1 MLKVISTYDFEKLI
15 ENIEEVKCESVDI
28 LDSHGR
34 ILSED
39 IYSSINIPGFFR
51 SAVDGYAVKS
61 ENTYLCSEDMPAVLL
76 FQEEIHIGKKPEK
89 IINDMQCS
97 YIPTGGMLPN
107 GADAIVMIE
116 DAEDLTGEILI
127 NKPVAKRENV
137 VSENEDIKTGEKIL
151 SKGEVISSA
160 HMSLLISLGLR
171 KVNVK
176 RQIKVGVI
184 STGDE
189 LLSIESDIT
198 IPKIKDTN
206 GPFLTYASKEDGCI
220 STYYGILSDVEE
232 NILSATENALSEN
245 DIVFL
250 SGGSSAGNKDFTEK
264 VMSSLGEVMF
274 HGLSVKPGKPTLMA
288 KCNGNKYIV
297 GLPGHPLAC
306 TIVYKYIIS
315 KLINQLYGKKSTIFE
330 MEYEFGEN
338 YHKAV
343 GREEYVPVL
352 IKEGKVYPIHA
363 KSSALSAIAKCN
375 GIVRIDRDTEGIEK
389 GEKVIV
395 MRWLNVIIP
404 KKNITR
410 WSEKYI

>member
-15 ENIEEVKCESVDI
+15 ENIEEVKSENVNI

-39 IYSSINIPGFFR
+39 IYSAINIPGFKR

-61 ENTYLCSEDMPAVLL
+61 EDTYNSSETMPAILSFL
-76 FQEEIHIGKKPEK
+76 EEIEIGKKPKEA
-89 IINDMQCS
+89 INNMQCS
-97 YIPTGGMLPN
+97 YIPTGGMLPV
-107 GADAIVMIE
+107 GADSVVMIE
-116 DAEDLTGEILI
+116 DTELLSGEVLI
-127 NKPVAKRENV
+127 NKPVSKRENV
-137 VSENEDIKTGEKIL
+137 VSESEDIKNGEKVL
-151 SKGEVISSA
+151 VKGEVISSA
-160 HMSLLISLGLR
+160 HMSILISLGF
-171 KVNVK
+171 KKINVK

-189 LLSIESDIT
+189 LLSIENEIT

-206 GPFLTYASKEDGCI
+206 GPFLTYASREDGCL
-220 STYYGILSDVEE
+220 STYYGILNDVEE
-232 NILSATENALSEN
+232 NIMLAVKNALDEN

-250 SGGSSAGNKDFTEK
+250 SGGSSAGNKDFTKK
-264 VMSSLGEVMF
+264 VMKSFGEIMF

-288 KCNGNKYIV
+288 KCSGNKYIV
-297 GLPGHPLAC
+297 GLPGHPLSC

-315 KLINQLYGKKSTIFE
+315 KLINKLYGKKSTIIE
-330 MEYEFGEN
+330 IECEFAEN
-338 YHKAV
+338 FHKAV
-343 GREEYVPVL
+343 GREEYLPVL
-352 IKEGKVYPIHA
+352 VKEGKAYPIRV

-395 MRWLNVIIP
+395 MR
-404 KKNITR
+404 
-410 WSEKYI
+410 